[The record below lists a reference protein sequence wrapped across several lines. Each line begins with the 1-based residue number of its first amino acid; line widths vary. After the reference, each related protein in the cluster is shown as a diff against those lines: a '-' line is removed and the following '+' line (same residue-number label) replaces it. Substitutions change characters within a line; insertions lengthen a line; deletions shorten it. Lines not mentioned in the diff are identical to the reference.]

1 MKIIKEQN
9 MPLLHRKRITF
20 LIDHVNQPTPKEVDV
35 KKQIAEH
42 EKVSEDLVAIRH
54 IYTNFGQNSSKVIV
68 GIYSSKEDY
77 DKIEIIKKKPKK
89 NGKKKG
95 KEQAAK

>member
-1 MKIIKEQN
+1 

-20 LIDHVNQPTPKEVDV
+20 LIDHINQPTPKEADV

-54 IYTNFGQNSSKVIV
+54 IYTNFGQNSSKVIA
-68 GIYSSKEDY
+68 GIYKTKEDF

-89 NGKKKG
+89 DGKKESK
-95 KEQAAK
+95 KQAAK